1 MSESRR
7 NGNRKPNRPRQT
19 GGGGRSSRR
28 TPRGG
33 PQQSGQQSGGQR
45 SRGKQQGGSQQG
57 GKAQRGTTQGG
68 SGGSKGRS
76 RSDGP
81 TRGRGSP
88 PRRSES
94 GDRGSGKQ
102 RRERSHEGRHG
113 KDSQARSGQRRAFS
127 VDGGAANLP
136 RWLKEEIQRV
146 TPRERQ
152 EPAINLLA
160 EAAADYAD
168 EQFRSAHRKLI
179 KAKGMSSRASAIRE
193 LLGLTA
199 YRLGIWDEAL
209 RELRAF
215 RRFTGDTTH
224 MPVEMDALRGLRR
237 DADVEKTWNLFMEL
251 GGSPSTDSEARVVY
265 GSYLL
270 DQNRAKDAWHT
281 TRPKRVTKEARPHEV
296 RRWFVA
302 ARAALALGDTDAA
315 GKLVDAVRNVDPELP
330 GLEELSAA
338 IAGA

>member
-19 GGGGRSSRR
+19 GGGGRSSSRK
-28 TPRGG
+28 PRGG
-33 PQQSGQQSGGQR
+33 TQQSGQR
-45 SRGKQQGGSQQG
+45 SRGKQQGGTG
-57 GKAQRGTTQGG
+57 RG
-68 SGGSKGRS
+68 SGGSRGRS

-81 TRGRGSP
+81 TSGRGGP
-88 PRRSES
+88 PRRS
-94 GDRGSGKQ
+94 GSGKQ

-237 DADVEKTWNLFMEL
+237 HVDVEKTWNLFMEL
-251 GGSPSTDSEARVVY
+251 GGSPATDSEARVVY

-302 ARAALALGDTDAA
+302 ARAALALGDPDAA

-330 GLEELSAA
+330 GLEELSSA